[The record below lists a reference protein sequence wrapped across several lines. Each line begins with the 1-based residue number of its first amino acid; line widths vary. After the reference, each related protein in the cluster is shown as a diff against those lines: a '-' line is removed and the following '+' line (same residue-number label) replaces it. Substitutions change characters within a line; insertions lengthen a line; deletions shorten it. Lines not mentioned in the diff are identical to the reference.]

1 MQISRRAFISLAAAG
16 LVSAA
21 VPSVPQAGPV
31 SEFGFSLDGELY
43 QTGFADRAAAE
54 EAARLYSPGSAFQV
68 AEVTYHALCGPS
80 EGGEAAVDHLINDR
94 TLGSDL
100 VEWLVCANEEGDYE
114 GDFADACHRAL
125 RADRAAVEGPA
136 RMALAEALRR
146 AGQPAAAETVAA
158 GGNLTDHGD
167 LPDAAYEALA
177 ADAALSDA
185 WERHMLA
192 WAEANDLG
200 NELRGLQVTSVEEH
214 PAPAPSAVA
223 A

>member
-1 MQISRRAFISLAAAG
+1 MQISRRAFLSLAAAG

-21 VPSVPQAGPV
+21 VPAVPQAGPV

-54 EAARLYSPGSAFQV
+54 EAARLYSPGAAFQV
-68 AEVTYHALCGPS
+68 AEVSYYALSRPY
-80 EGGEAAVDHLINDR
+80 EGGEAAVDHLANHR
-94 TLGSDL
+94 TLGADL
-100 VEWLVCANEEGDYE
+100 VDWLVCANEEGDYE

-136 RMALAEALRR
+136 RTALSEALVR
-146 AGQPAAAETVAA
+146 AGQPEAAARVAA
-158 GGNLTDHGD
+158 GLALESD
-167 LPDAAYEALA
+167 LPDEAYEALA
-177 ADAALSDA
+177 ADAALSSA
-185 WERHMLA
+185 WEGHMLA

-200 NELRGLQVTSVEEH
+200 RELRGLQVSAVEEH
-214 PAPAPSAVA
+214 PEPAPAAVA